1 MKLFFVIII
10 FFYTFQINNLVF
22 ANNTNY
28 YDILYSQKD
37 LRNIRKL
44 WTYSS
49 NVFKRLQTKMV
60 QYNDKIIHLDGN
72 KNLIVIS
79 LTDGRQICKNE
90 GTPDR
95 GKYRGINIYIKNKS
109 SNQIFAVFPRQG
121 EIKLINIFNCRK
133 KLPKKIK
140 QKKFVSANIN
150 FKNQAILLPN
160 EDTPKS
166 YNLDTGQLLWKAN
179 IDQKQIKKLKKFNK
193 NKDLAGMFGV
203 GGLLMKNLTK

>member
-49 NVFKRLQTKMV
+49 NVFKDSQTKMV

-95 GKYRGINIYIKNKS
+95 GKYRGINIYIKNK
-109 SNQIFAVFPRQG
+109 
-121 EIKLINIFNCRK
+121 
-133 KLPKKIK
+133 
-140 QKKFVSANIN
+140 
-150 FKNQAILLPN
+150 
-160 EDTPKS
+160 
-166 YNLDTGQLLWKAN
+166 
-179 IDQKQIKKLKKFNK
+179 
-193 NKDLAGMFGV
+193 
-203 GGLLMKNLTK
+203 

>member
-49 NVFKRLQTKMV
+49 NVFKDTQTKMV

-72 KNLIVIS
+72 I
-79 LTDGRQICKNE
+79 
-90 GTPDR
+90 
-95 GKYRGINIYIKNKS
+95 
-109 SNQIFAVFPRQG
+109 A
-121 EIKLINIFNCRK
+121 
-133 KLPKKIK
+133 
-140 QKKFVSANIN
+140 
-150 FKNQAILLPN
+150 
-160 EDTPKS
+160 
-166 YNLDTGQLLWKAN
+166 
-179 IDQKQIKKLKKFNK
+179 
-193 NKDLAGMFGV
+193 
-203 GGLLMKNLTK
+203 